1 MLSNP
6 RNRIFLLIGGGVA
19 VFVVVFVG
27 VLLLLVGA
35 RRGNTVGEPI
45 GATSTITPISF
56 DVLTRTPV
64 GLPTITSIPIPT
76 LITRPT
82 QGGFIPPTAFF
93 PPTRVAGVP
102 TGTPLPLSIGIISPA
117 PGNLV
122 AGTVQV
128 IGAAIHPQF
137 LQYILEFGPDP
148 NPSNLWYPLTPPVTS
163 PLLNGILGTWGTL
176 GLNDAVYQLRLRVFL
191 RDGSQLISTVNGL
204 RVQNGQPTAIPTS
217 TPVTLPPIANF
228 TADRY
233 SGPAPLTVRFTNVT
247 SGIFSSSLWNF
258 GDGNSRSDLN
268 PVYTFN
274 NPGLYIVT
282 LTVGGPSGT
291 SSYSAQI
298 AVQGAQPPIANF
310 NATPLSGPAPLT
322 VAFSDASTGTIT
334 SWFWTFSDG
343 GSSTERNPSHTF
355 ANPGTYNVF
364 LTVSGP
370 GGSANVVRAIT
381 VNPSAITPTPDL
393 TQTAAFQ
400 ATLDAGISAGIQAT
414 QNAINA
420 TATQNALNAG
430 NAATATQNA
439 LNATATQAASDAQ
452 GTQAAQANID
462 AQNTQAA
469 LDAQATQTQDV
480 INAGS
485 DAQGT
490 QAALDAQNTQAA
502 QAALD
507 AQGTQAALDA
517 QGTQAAQAALDAQ
530 GTQAALD
537 AQGTQAALDAQGTA
551 TALAQVQPPV
561 ANFSAFPNG
570 LTIQFDS
577 SASQNAVGY
586 SWDFGDG
593 SSSVEASPFHTY
605 LRSGSYTVT
614 LTVFNA
620 SGQASP
626 PVQQM
631 LNVQRPN
638 SAVDFLPISPNFDD
652 GGVTQPLIDLYQAV
666 PADQRADIGA
676 FGRTDSSVLFG
687 NLAIFGST
695 DAFGNP
701 AYNLGDNGYLQSA
714 IDTFASS
721 FTRPPICD
729 ADLSD
734 FSFNCDFSG
743 GKPALLLVS
752 PNYSEGLDIG
762 TFEAQLRNALQE
774 VTAQGVIPLL
784 FTVAPV
790 NNDAVSEQTTAN
802 VNDAI
807 IRIGDE
813 LNLPVFNTWSTV
825 NIMAD
830 NGLSD
835 DGVSLSSA
843 PTQWGAGDLN
853 NSNALSYGA
862 NGVNRL
868 ILDALLNLSSSVLAS
883 VDTGA
888 APGGDTGAAPTVSL
902 SGALQSYDG
911 TTAVI
916 LLDDG
921 RTLDFDVTAAAV
933 GQDIIDI
940 VNGGGGFGLRLI
952 VEARDNGDGTYQV
965 VSLSLE

>member
-176 GLNDAVYQLRLRVFL
+176 GLNDALYQLRLRVFL

-298 AVQGAQPPIANF
+298 SVQGAQPPIANF

-400 ATLDAGISAGIQAT
+400 ATLNAGISAGVQAT

-439 LNATATQAASDAQ
+439 INATATQEANNVQ
-452 GTQAAQANID
+452 GTQVAQANID

-469 LDAQATQTQDV
+469 LNAQATQTQEA
-480 INAGS
+480 INAQGTQAAQAGL
-485 DAQGT
+485 DAQNT
-490 QAALDAQNTQAA
+490 QAALDAQGTAAA

-507 AQGTQAALDA
+507 AQGTQAALDFQA
-517 QGTQAAQAALDAQ
+517 TQAQEAINAQ

-537 AQGTQAALDAQGTA
+537 FQATQAAQAAQQPIA
-551 TALAQVQPPV
+551 AL
-561 ANFSAFPNG
+561 NAFPNG
-570 LTIQFDS
+570 LGVQFDS
-577 SASQNAVGY
+577 SASQNAASY
-586 SWDFGDG
+586 AWDFGDG
-593 SSSVEASPFHTY
+593 RSSGEANPFHTY
-605 LRSGSYTVT
+605 LRSGSYMVT

-666 PADQRADIGA
+666 PADQRADVGA
-676 FGRTDSSVLFG
+676 FGRTDSGVLFG

-729 ADLSD
+729 ANVND

-813 LNLPVFNTWSTV
+813 LNLPVFNTWSAL
-825 NIMAD
+825 NIMPS
-830 NGLSD
+830 NGLSG

-843 PTQWGAGDLN
+843 PTQWNVGDLSSTN
-853 NSNALSYGA
+853 VFSYGA
-862 NGVNRL
+862 NGVNRI
-868 ILDALLNLSSSVLAS
+868 ILDALLSLSSSVLVG
-883 VDTGA
+883 VDTGLI
-888 APGGDTGAAPTVSL
+888 PGEVMTISL

-911 TTAVI
+911 TTAVV

-921 RTLDFDVTAAAV
+921 RTLGFDVTAAAV

-952 VEARDNGDGTYQV
+952 VEARDNGDGTYQTI
-965 VSLSLE
+965 SLSLE

>member
-1 MLSNP
+1 MLANP

-35 RRGNTVGEPI
+35 RRGTPNNAGEPI

-64 GLPTITSIPIPT
+64 GLPTITSIPAPT

-82 QGGFIPPTAFF
+82 QGGFVPPTAFF
-93 PPTRVAGVP
+93 PPTRVAGLP

-176 GLNDAVYQLRLRVFL
+176 GLNDATYQLRLRVFL
-191 RDGSQLISTVNGL
+191 RDGSQLVSTVNGL
-204 RVQNGQPTAIPTS
+204 RVQNGLPTAVPTS

-258 GDGNSRSDLN
+258 GDGSTRSDLN
-268 PVYTFN
+268 PVHTFN
-274 NPGLYIVT
+274 NPGLYVVT

-298 AVQGAQPPIANF
+298 TVQSAQPPIANF

-343 GSSTERNPSHTF
+343 GSSTQRNPSHTF
-355 ANPGTYNVF
+355 VNPGTYNVF

-370 GGSANVVRAIT
+370 GGAANVVRAIT
-381 VNPSAITPTPDL
+381 VGAPSITATPNL

-400 ATLDAGISAGIQAT
+400 ATLNAQISAGVQATQDAINATATQNAINAGNAATAT

-420 TATQNALNAG
+420 TATQ
-430 NAATATQNA
+430 
-439 LNATATQAASDAQ
+439 QANNVQ
-452 GTQAAQANID
+452 GTQVAQANID

-469 LDAQATQTQDV
+469 LNAQATQTQEA
-480 INAGS
+480 INVQNTQVAQAS
-485 DAQGT
+485 LDAQATQAALNFQATQTQEAINAQGT
-490 QAALDAQNTQAA
+490 QAALDFQA
-502 QAALD
+502 
-507 AQGTQAALDA
+507 TQAAL
-517 QGTQAAQAALDAQ
+517 AAQQPIAA
-530 GTQAALD
+530 
-537 AQGTQAALDAQGTA
+537 
-551 TALAQVQPPV
+551 
-561 ANFSAFPNG
+561 FSAFPNG
-570 LTIQFDS
+570 LSVQFDS
-577 SASQNAVGY
+577 SASQNAA
-586 SWDFGDG
+586 SHTWDFGDG
-593 SSSVEASPFHTY
+593 QISGEANPFHTY
-605 LRSGSYTVT
+605 LRSGTYTVS
-614 LTVFNA
+614 LTVFN
-620 SGQASP
+620 SGGQAST
-626 PVQQM
+626 PVQQVIS
-631 LNVQRPN
+631 VQRPAAN
-638 SAVDFLPISPNFDD
+638 VDFLPAMPVFTDSN
-652 GGVTQPLIDLYQAV
+652 VTQPLIDLYEAV
-666 PADQRADIGA
+666 PPDQRADVGA
-676 FGRTDSSVLFG
+676 FGRTDSGVLFG

-714 IDTFASS
+714 IDSFASS

-729 ADLSD
+729 ADVSD

-743 GKPALLLVS
+743 GKPALLLIA
-752 PNYSEGLDIG
+752 PNYGEGIDLG
-762 TFEAQLRNALQE
+762 AFYGQLRNAVQE
-774 VTAQGVIPLL
+774 VVNEGVIPLL

-790 NNDAVSEQTTAN
+790 NNGVVSEQTTAS
-802 VNDAI
+802 VNDI
-807 IRIGDE
+807 IIQVANE
-813 LNLPVFNTWSTV
+813 LRVPVFNSWASANSTP
-825 NIMAD
+825 N
-830 NGLSD
+830 NGLSS
-835 DGVSLSSA
+835 DGVNLSSA
-843 PTQWGAGDLN
+843 PNQWNVGDLSSGSVN
-853 NSNALSYGA
+853 SYGA
-862 NGVNRL
+862 NAVNRL
-868 ILDALLNLSSSVLAS
+868 ILEALLKLSETVLS
-883 VDTGA
+883 NVDTGVV
-888 APGGDTGAAPTVSL
+888 PGGGDSGGGPVVAL
-902 SGALQSYDG
+902 NGALQSYDG
-911 TTAVI
+911 ATAFI

-921 RTLDFDVTAAAV
+921 RTIGFDVTVAAV
-933 GQDIIDI
+933 AQDILDI
-940 VNGGGGFGLRLI
+940 VNGGSGFGLRVV
-952 VEARDNGDGTYQV
+952 VEARDNDDGTYQTL
-965 VSLSLE
+965 SLSLE